1 MIGLLQMISI
11 KSNYSE
17 NPILTYE
24 EFCDK
29 GYDEYYFMG
38 SKPEGGRGFLIVNN
52 GEPIGFISYSCFHLK
67 PSIAELDIWMNCE
80 DNCGKGFG
88 KWEKPTRVPVF
99 LLH

>member
-1 MIGLLQMISI
+1 MISI

-24 EFCDK
+24 EFCDR

-52 GEPIGFISYSCFHLK
+52 REPIGFISYSCFHLK

-88 KWEKPTRVPVF
+88 KWEKPARVPVF